1 MMLTVPSS
9 NFWFGKR
16 VLLTG
21 HTGFKG
27 GWLALMLSRLG
38 AKVTGLGLPP
48 TTSPDLFSLAA
59 IEERCDSYI
68 GDIRDLDMLSR
79 LAQKT
84 KPEVVMHLAAQ
95 PLVRAGYQLPVET
108 FSTNVMGTVNLLE
121 SLRHLDS
128 VRVGVIVTTDKVY
141 ENREWQWPYRE
152 SDRLGGHDPY
162 SASKAASEIAV
173 ASYSRAFLR
182 SHGVAVAT
190 ARAGNVIGGGD
201 WSADRLIPDA
211 VKAWQANAALKI
223 RRPDSIR
230 PWQHVIDPL
239 NGYLVLAEN
248 LWTNPSLADSW
259 NFAPTG
265 ETTATVSEVIEIA
278 RATWGDAKVDVCP
291 DAGPHEMGR
300 LSLDASK
307 ARNLLGVSAKW
318 DLRISV
324 ERTIQW
330 YRRQQDGE
338 RAEALCVSD
347 LDAWGFP
354 A

>member
-1 MMLTVPSS
+1 
-9 NFWFGKR
+9 
-16 VLLTG
+16 
-21 HTGFKG
+21 
-27 GWLALMLSRLG
+27 
-38 AKVTGLGLPP
+38 
-48 TTSPDLFSLAA
+48 
-59 IEERCDSYI
+59 
-68 GDIRDLDMLSR
+68 
-79 LAQKT
+79 
-84 KPEVVMHLAAQ
+84 
-95 PLVRAGYQLPVET
+95 
-108 FSTNVMGTVNLLE
+108 MGTVNLLE
-121 SLRHLDS
+121 ALRHLDS

-152 SDRLGGHDPY
+152 SDNLGGHDPY

-173 ASYSRAFLR
+173 TSYSRAFLQAR
-182 SHGVAVAT
+182 GVAVAT

-211 VKAWQANAALKI
+211 VKAWQTNAALKI

-248 LWTNPSLADSW
+248 LWMNPSLAESW

-265 ETTATVSEVIEIA
+265 ETTATVREVIEIA
-278 RATWGDAKVDVCP
+278 RSAWGKDAKVDVCP

-307 ARNLLGVSAKW
+307 ARNQLGVSAKW
-318 DLRISV
+318 DLQTSV
-324 ERTIQW
+324 ERSIQW
-330 YRRQQDGE
+330 YRRQCDGE
-338 RAEALCVSD
+338 NAHSLCLAD

>member
-1 MMLTVPSS
+1 
-9 NFWFGKR
+9 
-16 VLLTG
+16 
-21 HTGFKG
+21 
-27 GWLALMLSRLG
+27 MLSRLG
-38 AKVTGLGLPP
+38 AKVTGLGLAP
-48 TTSPDLFSLAA
+48 TTSPNLFSLAEIA
-59 IEERCDSYI
+59 EHCDSRI
-68 GDIRDLDMLSR
+68 GDIRDLDALCR
-79 LAQKT
+79 LVQAV

-108 FSTNVMGTVNLLE
+108 FATNVMGTVNLLE
-121 SLRHLDS
+121 ALRHLDS

-152 SDRLGGHDPY
+152 SDNLGGHDPY

-173 ASYSRAFLR
+173 TSYSRAFLQAR
-182 SHGVAVAT
+182 GVAVAT

-211 VKAWQANAALKI
+211 VKAWQTNAALKI

-248 LWTNPSLADSW
+248 LWMNPSLAESW

-265 ETTATVSEVIEIA
+265 ETTATVREVIEIA
-278 RATWGDAKVDVCP
+278 RSAWGKDAKVDVCP

-307 ARNLLGVSAKW
+307 ARNQLGVSAKW
-318 DLRISV
+318 DLQTSV
-324 ERTIQW
+324 ERSIQW
-330 YRRQQDGE
+330 YRRQCDGE
-338 RAEALCVSD
+338 NAHSLCLAD

>member
-1 MMLTVPSS
+1 MISALPSP
-9 NFWFGKR
+9 NFWSGKR

-27 GWLALMLSRLG
+27 GWLSLMLARLG

-48 TTSPDLFSLAA
+48 ATSPDLYSLAG
-59 IEERCDSYI
+59 ISKQCDSRI
-68 GDIRDLDMLSR
+68 GDIRNLDMLSK
-79 LAQKT
+79 LLQKT

-95 PLVRAGYQLPVET
+95 PLVRAGYQLPIET

-121 SLRHLDS
+121 AVRQADG
-128 VRVGVIVTTDKVY
+128 VRVVVIVTTDKVY

-173 ASYSRAFLR
+173 TSYFRAYLQAR
-182 SHGVAVAT
+182 DVAVAT

-211 VKAWQANAALKI
+211 IRAWQANQVLRI
-223 RRPDSIR
+223 RRPDSVR

-239 NGYLVLAEN
+239 NGYLVLAERA
-248 LWTNPSLADSW
+248 WANPSLSGSW
-259 NFAPTG
+259 NFAPDG
-265 ETTATVSEVIEIA
+265 AVTATVKEV
-278 RATWGDAKVDVCP
+278 VDMACGVWANASIQITV
-291 DAGPHEMGR
+291 DDGPHEMGR

-307 ARNLLGVSAKW
+307 ARNLLGVSCKW
-318 DLRISV
+318 DLQTSV
-324 ERTIQW
+324 ERTVQW
-330 YRRQQDGE
+330 YRRHHDGE
-338 RAEALCVSD
+338 RAEDLCASD
-347 LDAWGFP
+347 LQAWGFP
-354 A
+354 L